1 MLKLPILVILDGM
14 RDTRPMKTVLW
25 IGSSKKD
32 LRDMPEEVRSEFGH
46 SLREIQ
52 KGKDPGNTKPLRH
65 LGVSGVS
72 EIVVDERQGTFRT
85 VYTVE
90 FRDVIAVLHVFQK
103 KSKSGIA
110 TPKKEIDLILQ
121 RLKQARIEYHELKR
135 EK

>member
-1 MLKLPILVILDGM
+1 MYCM
-14 RDTRPMKTVLW
+14 RDIHPMKPVLW
-25 IGSSKKD
+25 IGSSRKD
-32 LRDMPEEVRSEFGH
+32 LKDLPEEVQSEFGH

-52 KGKDPGNTKPLRH
+52 KGKDPGNAKPLKH

-72 EIVVDERQGTFRT
+72 EIVVDEREGTFRT

-90 FRDVIAVLHVFQK
+90 FKDVIAVLHVFQK

-121 RLKQARIEYHELKR
+121 RLKQARIDYHELKR
-135 EK
+135 GK